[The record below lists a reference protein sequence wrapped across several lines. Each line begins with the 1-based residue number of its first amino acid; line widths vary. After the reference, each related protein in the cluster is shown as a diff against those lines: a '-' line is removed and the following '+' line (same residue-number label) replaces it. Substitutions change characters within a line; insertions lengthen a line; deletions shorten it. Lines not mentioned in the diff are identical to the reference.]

1 MNIARNSDDF
11 LLDSERAGLYYLPTE
26 RWENLGQ
33 QARRHGFH
41 FLTADLSACRTTAE
55 ALSELGRAFAFP
67 AWYGANFDALLD
79 CLADPDW
86 LMAPG
91 QILLISGFASLRRSI
106 GEDLSTLQEVL
117 AAAAE
122 ERKTSAKPLWIVIDA
137 PARGITPC
145 PGA

>member
-1 MNIARNSDDF
+1 MNKASISNDF
-11 LLDSERAGLYYLPTE
+11 LPDGERAGLYYLPTE

-55 ALSELGRAFAFP
+55 ALGELGRAFVFP

-86 LMAPG
+86 LTAPG

-122 ERKTSAKPLWIVIDA
+122 ERKTSAKPLWIVIDS
-137 PARGITPC
+137 PARGIPPC